1 LEAWRTNHPAERH
14 GAHKRAL
21 ATTGGAQAVV
31 AAGAQDWRE
40 QVKVAND
47 GNPINVVFDPLGG
60 DATDPS
66 WLRGIP
72 AVDSVARSPA

>member
-1 LEAWRTNHPAERH
+1 
-14 GAHKRAL
+14 
-21 ATTGGAQAVV
+21 V